1 MDKDGAGFFVYDKA
15 GKRGNTWC
23 IPSFDNAV
31 IGEKTSRIVQI
42 IFEQCL

>member
-15 GKRGNTWC
+15 EKRRNTWC

-31 IGEKTSRIVQI
+31 IGEKDKPDSSDY
-42 IFEQCL
+42 F